1 MWLVL
6 HFKIPLINRPLFIT
20 CNTQCKL
27 LTLCILQSLQVQLS
41 YSQCSEAPVE
51 MSHGL
56 AVTINGKVYYGGGI
70 CDDDEY
76 CVHCYDPPQDVWSN
90 LPRLPARYFGLGEVK
105 GELVAVGGLDLSRS
119 TSNMVHVF
127 NKGRNWK
134 RTIPPMPTARDSP
147 AVVSLPRHLVVA
159 GGQLDS
165 GGFSDNVEIY
175 NISTSQWSE
184 TDRLPYACR
193 GLRGI
198 VYNNTVYLM
207 GGFDLFILNKVCAAQ
222 VDKLISADRQDDRS
236 ANKADSVWNTIS
248 NTPSYRPSPVTISD
262 TLFAVGGMD
271 SERKATQII
280 YAYSSSMDSWL
291 YVGDLPSPI
300 AHAAT
305 VSMSPTE
312 CLMIGGENNNEE
324 DQSTVYK
331 MRTTT
336 TISYLYYGMIFCM
349 TQIKLWSQ
357 MLITDERFCV

>member
-1 MWLVL
+1 M
-6 HFKIPLINRPLFIT
+6 
-20 CNTQCKL
+20 
-27 LTLCILQSLQVQLS
+27 
-41 YSQCSEAPVE
+41 E

-184 TDRLPYACR
+184 TDRLPYACE

-207 GGFDLFILNKVCAAQ
+207 GGFDGIRLNKVLAAQ
-222 VDKLISADRQDDRS
+222 VDKLISADRQDDGS
-236 ANKADSVWNTIS
+236 ANKADSIWNTIS

-262 TLFAVGGMD
+262 TLFAIGGKD
-271 SERKATQII
+271 SEDEATQRIH
-280 YAYSSSMDSWL
+280 AYSSSMDSWL
-291 YVGDLPSPI
+291 YVGDLPSLI

-305 VSMSPTE
+305 VSLSPTQ
-312 CLMIGGENNNEE
+312 CLMIGGGNNGR
-324 DQSTVYK
+324 QSTVYK
-331 MRTTT
+331 IRITTA
-336 TISYLYYGMIFCM
+336 IY
-349 TQIKLWSQ
+349 
-357 MLITDERFCV
+357 